1 MLAPPTPAADTAD
14 TAAAVVGDGPPAVKD
29 ESAVPFFN
37 RKPPELEGIDIIE
50 HVDAPLP
57 LDLEFVNDRGQTVAL
72 RDYFDGTRPIVL
84 TLVYYRCPMLCSA
97 VLNGMVSGLQELEW
111 SIGQDFRVVTVS
123 FDPEEGTKLAA
134 VKKEA
139 YVGTYN
145 RPGAA
150 EGWHFHTGTEPNI
163 RKLTD
168 AVGFTFEKQSD
179 GQYAHS
185 AVIIL
190 CTPDG
195 RISRYV
201 YGILPKAGDLRLAL
215 VEAGEGKVGSAFDR
229 FILWC
234 HRYDPHSKGYAK
246 NAFNIMKLGGVLTL
260 VAMAAGFFV
269 LRRLDFY
276 DAVRHRA
283 AFASDTTLIADGPKT

>member
-1 MLAPPTPAADTAD
+1 MIAPPVRAADS
-14 TAAAVVGDGPPAVKD
+14 AAAPVGDGPAVVKD

-50 HVDAPLP
+50 HLDAPLP
-57 LDLEFVNDRGQTVAL
+57 LDLTFVNDRGQTVAL
-72 RDYFDGTRPIVL
+72 RDYFDGTHPVIL

-111 SIGQDFRVVTVS
+111 SIGQEFRVVTVS
-123 FDPEEGTKLAA
+123 FNHEEGTELAA

-145 RPGAA
+145 RPGTAA
-150 EGWHFHTGTEPNI
+150 GWDFHTGTEPDI

-168 AVGFTFEKQSD
+168 AVGFMFQRQPD
-179 GQYAHS
+179 GEFAHS
-185 AVIIL
+185 SVIIL

-195 RISRYV
+195 RISRYI
-201 YGILPKAGDLRLAL
+201 YGIMPKPGDLRLAL

-234 HRYDPHSKGYAK
+234 HRYDPHSQGYAK

-276 DAVRHRA
+276 DAARARA
-283 AFASDTTLIADGPKT
+283 ALSTDTTLLAHGSKP